1 MVAVLVQ
8 NFVAD
13 KAIVSSNQE
22 VRTAQWVGNTS
33 ITRLLSGDCRYWFSM
48 NL

>member
-13 KAIVSSNQE
+13 KAIVSSIKKPRKNYEDQGT
-22 VRTAQWVGNTS
+22 VDIGSQ
-33 ITRLLSGDCRYWFSM
+33 
-48 NL
+48 

>member
-33 ITRLLSGDCRYWFSM
+33 ITRAPYQGTVDIGSQ
-48 NL
+48 